1 VKIEASGGSQGAS
14 PVFAARMPWTLP
26 GTECERRWK
35 MEPAQP
41 TPTTPP
47 SACWGV
53 NNTLGTAPLNIADT
67 LNATGNRTA
76 RAESFAGAARREA
89 YGYDA
94 IDQLIET
101 RLNPVGTADQRRVAY
116 SYDAAGNRTRV
127 VEDADGTGPGTAQ
140 DRVYSAHALNQYTSM
155 SGFAAPVYDID
166 GNTTR
171 LQSGPRGWS
180 YPYDAQNRL
189 VSGTDGATT
198 FQFHYDARNR
208 CVSRVINGEVR
219 YLTYDGWS
227 LLEERENTGR
237 LSAKHVHGGAVD
249 EVLATVTPGGTR
261 YLHEDGLGNVVALT
275 GLTGAVLERVRYD
288 AYGQPEHLTAAGAVS
303 GVSPTGNRFLFT
315 GREWFPELGLQDNR
329 HRYYHPG
336 VGRWL
341 SRDPIG
347 ERGGLNLYGYVLN
360 NPIHLFDPQGLSAC
374 DDFVDSLISDW
385 EKQPRWDP
393 TLDLGVTFLSKR
405 STTLKDVSGF
415 KDELVAGGQGGAV
428 SRHIYGHAGA
438 PLAGGWWGVG
448 ASYYQQ
454 LVDHLQQFQAGRTAA
469 EAAAEIAGDR
479 AGRQVADALSRAYG
493 DERKCKSQKDKD
505 DAKDALRDVLKKI
518 LCK

>member
-1 VKIEASGGSQGAS
+1 
-14 PVFAARMPWTLP
+14 
-26 GTECERRWK
+26 

-47 SACWGV
+47 SACWGG

-127 VEDADGTGPGTAQ
+127 VEDAEGTGPGTAQ

-155 SGFAAPVYDID
+155 SGFAAPVRNID
-166 GNTTR
+166 GRTTR
-171 LQSGPRGWS
+171 LQSGSRVWS
-180 YPYDAQNRL
+180 YQYDAQNRL
-189 VSGTDGATT
+189 VSGTDGTTT
-198 FQFHYDARNR
+198 FQFQYDARNR

-237 LSAKHVHGGAVD
+237 LSAKHVHGGSVD

-261 YLHEDGLGNVVALT
+261 YLHEDGLGDVVALT

-288 AYGQPEHLTAAGAVS
+288 AYGQPEHLTAVGAVS

-336 VGRWL
+336 VGRWP

-347 ERGGLNLYGYVLN
+347 EDGGLNLYGYVRNSPVNWTDPLGLVIN
-360 NPIHLFDPQGLSAC
+360 WERLFP
-374 DDFVDSLISDW
+374 SDC
-385 EKQPRWDP
+385 P
-393 TLDLGVTFLSKR
+393 
-405 STTLKDVSGF
+405 
-415 KDELVAGGQGGAV
+415 
-428 SRHIYGHAGA
+428 
-438 PLAGGWWGVG
+438 GVG
-448 ASYYQQ
+448 LLSPRMYSDASYLRQKGHEIFPRE
-454 LVDHLQQFQAGRTAA
+454 VNSAA
-469 EAAAEIAGDR
+469 RHSWASEALATKWGGGNARIFGILNEIQGF
-479 AGRQVADALSRAYG
+479 VWHDALNLPSRMRG
-493 DERKCKSQKDKD
+493 DTPWAFQWDDLMNNETGFDNAKCQR
-505 DAKDALRDVLKKI
+505 LRCIYRYQEFNQQNRPAQRPKPRTIWEWLGQFII
-518 LCK
+518 LA